1 MIMVNNME
9 EKETL
14 RQYLTYNK
22 DENEIDKIFM
32 DLDRQLKHLH
42 KKGYYVSELNSDTI
56 LLEKNKV
63 DTSSDHSLFSFAS
76 IAKSRNKEVD
86 FSDNITDLSKLAI
99 GAFLSFGNGFS
110 DYSQLDTNYLKKYF
124 NEIAVYIPN
133 NEYFANVIL
142 NDDTSSYYSD
152 YVNNQIGSNSKGKAV
167 QKMKATEY
175 GKMYT
180 RDDEAA
186 FVQIVFYP
194 VIIISI
200 ITVIAV
206 LSKILN

>member
-1 MIMVNNME
+1 MILVNNME
-9 EKETL
+9 GKETL

-22 DENEIDKIFM
+22 DINEIDQIFIN
-32 DLDRQLKHLH
+32 LDSQLKYLH
-42 KKGYYVSELNSDTI
+42 KNGYYVSELNSDTI
-56 LLEKNKV
+56 LLERNKV
-63 DTSSDHSLFSFAS
+63 NSSVDYSMFMFSS
-76 IAKSRNKEVD
+76 IAKSQNNKED
-86 FSDNITDLSKLAI
+86 FANNITSLSKLAI
-99 GAFLSFGNGFS
+99 GAFISFDNGFT
-110 DYSQLDTNYLKKYF
+110 DYSQLDTNYIKKYF

-133 NEYFANVIL
+133 SEYFANVIL

-152 YVNNQIGSNSKGKAV
+152 YVNQIVSNSKGKAV
-167 QKMKATEY
+167 QKAKATEY

-180 RDDEAA
+180 NDDEAA

-200 ITVIAV
+200 ITIIAV